1 MKKFLI
7 LISILI
13 CSILLFV
20 NFSQY
25 LYLFEVDKAT
35 KDELFQECETHINFN
50 NFTLTADEYN
60 KQLED
65 RAKVMIKQGFEDNE
79 HLHRPVKYSADI
91 LKTGEDDDK
100 KLVEL
105 ALSLGDKVDSKY
117 NKSFWGI
124 EYNKDTDINYE
135 GYYDYKGSLL
145 FVQKIMWLGG
155 AFGYCR
161 YNSNNKLIEAA
172 YRNNEL
178 YYAFTPNK
186 SLIYRCYRGI
196 CSENLVKY
204 KKQN

>member
-1 MKKFLI
+1 MKKALI
-7 LISILI
+7 ILVIFI
-13 CSILLFV
+13 CSIFLFI

-35 KDELFQECETHINFN
+35 RDELFQNCESHINFN
-50 NFTLTADEYN
+50 NFTSTADEYN
-60 KQLED
+60 KQLEE
-65 RAKVMIKQGFEDNE
+65 RAKALIKQGFEDNKS
-79 HLHRPVKYSADI
+79 LHRPVKYAVDI
-91 LKTGEDDDK
+91 LKTFEDDDK

-105 ALSLGDKVDSKY
+105 ALSLGDKVDSKH
-117 NKSFWGI
+117 NKSFWGH
-124 EYNKDTDINYE
+124 EYGTDINYE

-145 FVQKIMWLGG
+145 FIQKNMWLGG

-161 YNSNNKLIEAA
+161 YNSDDKLIEAA

-186 SLIYRCYRGI
+186 SLIYRCYRSS

-204 KKQN
+204 KKFN